1 MSEDTKGRI
10 VLRVAVLRVG
20 CYERVSTEEQAL
32 KGFSIDAQIDNL
44 EEHCKKHKMKIV
56 GHYTDEGISGAKPP
70 LKRPALQRL
79 LDDVVAGKID
89 MILFTKLDRW
99 FRSVQEYFKVQEI
112 LERHRVEWK
121 AIHEDYDT
129 TTANGRMAIT
139 IFLAIAQNE
148 REKTAERIKV
158 VLEHKRKNRE
168 ACFGGPNLSMGYRK
182 YRDDEGYLRLE
193 KDPEYEEI
201 INHFWGVVKRDYNV
215 KKAIREVGQI
225 YGVFRDEKAWYR
237 IAHSELYCGI
247 YKGVDNYCEP
257 YVSKE
262 DWLLVQERTTGQRCA
277 VGNRVYLFTG
287 LMRCPKC
294 GHILCGTYD
303 NKVYLGVKKE
313 YRHYRCRHKGTQRC
327 DYRRSLSELKMEK
340 HLITNLDKYLED
352 EIARVELE
360 KTMPKPKPK
369 YNLPALKEQLRRLE
383 VVYLAGNKSDAEY
396 LAETKEIKALIEKAE
411 NEAPPPDRDV
421 EPLKELLETDFK
433 KIYYSLEPAERK
445 RFWRGL
451 IKEIVL
457 EDNQVKEVIFF

>member
-1 MSEDTKGRI
+1 M
-10 VLRVAVLRVG
+10 RVG
-20 CYERVSTEEQAL
+20 LYERVSTEEQAI

-44 EEHCKKHKMKIV
+44 EEYCKKHKMKIV
-56 GHYTDEGISGAKPP
+56 DHYTDEGISGAKPP

-139 IFLAIAQNE
+139 IFMAIAQNE

-158 VLEHKRKNRE
+158 VLEHKRKNKE
-168 ACFGGPNLSMGYRK
+168 ACFGGPTLPLGYRK
-182 YRDDEGYLRLE
+182 YRDEEGLLRLE

-201 INHFWGVVKRDYNV
+201 VDYFWSIVKKDFNV
-215 KKAIREVGQI
+215 KKAIREVGHL
-225 YGVFRDEKAWYR
+225 YGFYRDEKAWYR

-247 YKGVDNYCEP
+247 YKGVEDYCEP
-257 YVSKE
+257 YVTKE
-262 DWLLVQERTTGQRCA
+262 EWLLVQERTTGQRCA
-277 VGNRVYLFTG
+277 AGDRVYLFTG
-287 LMRCPKC
+287 LMRCPNC
-294 GHILCGTYD
+294 GHILCGTF
-303 NKVYLGVKKE
+303 NHKEYLGVKRE
-313 YRHYRCRHKGTQRC
+313 YRTYRCRHKGTQRC
-327 DYRRSLSELKMEK
+327 GYRRNLSELKLEK
-340 HLITNLDKYLED
+340 HLITNLDKFLEN

-360 KTMPKPKPK
+360 KTKPKPKPK

-396 LAETKEIKALIEKAE
+396 LAETKEIKALIDKAE

-433 KIYYSLEPAERK
+433 RIYYSLEPAEKK

-451 IKEIVL
+451 VKEIVI
-457 EDNQVKEVIFF
+457 EDNQVKDVIFF